1 MNCIFIVD
9 FFPWKLLTYT
19 VLILILGARVIAAI
33 ASIEIPLR
41 QWNELLPL
49 INRCCTSQQVYER
62 ELGAFVLFTILES
75 IVEGFSQYMNELFG
89 LFHQLLQDPE
99 SADVRVT
106 AARALGV
113 LAQYIGSDEK
123 NEIQQFQQLL
133 PALIAVVQ
141 ECLNSSDKTGASQLF
156 DVFEMLLILE
166 VPLLNKYISQLVGF
180 FLKCDAN
187 CSYDN

>member
-1 MNCIFIVD
+1 MKNLNDRFYNGYLLMNCIFIAD
-9 FFPWKLLTYT
+9 FFPWKLLAYT
-19 VLILILGARVIAAI
+19 VLILILGAHVIAAI

-141 ECLNSSDKTGASQLF
+141 GCLNSSDKTGARQLL

-166 VPLLNKYISQLVGF
+166 VL
-180 FLKCDAN
+180 
-187 CSYDN
+187 

>member
-1 MNCIFIVD
+1 MKNLNDRFYNGYLLMNCIFIAD

-19 VLILILGARVIAAI
+19 VVILILRAHVIAAI

-89 LFHQLLQDPE
+89 LFQDQRVLMF
-99 SADVRVT
+99 ALRLHVR
-106 AARALGV
+106 
-113 LAQYIGSDEK
+113 
-123 NEIQQFQQLL
+123 
-133 PALIAVVQ
+133 
-141 ECLNSSDKTGASQLF
+141 
-156 DVFEMLLILE
+156 
-166 VPLLNKYISQLVGF
+166 
-180 FLKCDAN
+180 
-187 CSYDN
+187 